1 MKKIRRN
8 EIEIINKE
16 YFLEYYKQIDGEN
29 KMKSLEKEIIYVN
42 HLIKKTNSIIKNLQ
56 KNCYLT
62 YDDILSDNNN
72 NQNIILIKANGNTK
86 PNIEII
92 EDDKVDNI
100 DENFDINFNLNL
112 NNEKN
117 NYVNKNKN
125 FNYDVLNISNQ
136 SSSNII
142 NSMKNDNP
150 LELLLISPK
159 IK

>member
-1 MKKIRRN
+1 
-8 EIEIINKE
+8 
-16 YFLEYYKQIDGEN
+16 
-29 KMKSLEKEIIYVN
+29 MKSLEKEIIYVN

-62 YDDILSDNNN
+62 YDDILSDNH

-150 LELLLISPK
+150 LELFLISPK

>member
-1 MKKIRRN
+1 
-8 EIEIINKE
+8 
-16 YFLEYYKQIDGEN
+16 
-29 KMKSLEKEIIYVN
+29 MKSLEEEIIYVK
-42 HLIKKTNSIIKNLQ
+42 HLIKKTNNKIKNLQ

-150 LELLLISPK
+150 LELFLISPK

>member
-16 YFLEYYKQIDGEN
+16 YFLEYYKQIDEEN
-29 KMKSLEKEIIYVN
+29 KMKSLEEEIIYVK
-42 HLIKKTNSIIKNLQ
+42 HLIKKTNNKIKNLQ

-117 NYVNKNKN
+117 NYVNKNRN

-150 LELLLISPK
+150 LELFLISPK

>member
-16 YFLEYYKQIDGEN
+16 YFLEYYKQIDEEN
-29 KMKSLEKEIIYVN
+29 KMKSLEEEIIYVK
-42 HLIKKTNSIIKNLQ
+42 HLIKKTNNKIKNLQ

-100 DENFDINFNLNL
+100 DENFDINFN
-112 NNEKN
+112 
-117 NYVNKNKN
+117 
-125 FNYDVLNISNQ
+125 Q
-136 SSSNII
+136 SSSNFI
-142 NSMKNDNP
+142 NSIKNDNP
-150 LELLLISPK
+150 LELFLISPK

>member
-16 YFLEYYKQIDGEN
+16 YFLEYYKQIDEEN
-29 KMKSLEKEIIYVN
+29 KMKSLEEEIIYVK
-42 HLIKKTNSIIKNLQ
+42 HLIKKTNSKIKNLQ

-62 YDDILSDNNN
+62 YDDILSDNN

-100 DENFDINFNLNL
+100 DENFDLNFNLNL
-112 NNEKN
+112 NN
-117 NYVNKNKN
+117 
-125 FNYDVLNISNQ
+125 
-136 SSSNII
+136 
-142 NSMKNDNP
+142 
-150 LELLLISPK
+150 
-159 IK
+159 

>member
-1 MKKIRRN
+1 MKKIGRN

-16 YFLEYYKQIDGEN
+16 YFLEYYKQIDVEN

-117 NYVNKNKN
+117 NYVNKNKY

-136 SSSNII
+136 SSSNFI
-142 NSMKNDNP
+142 NTIKNDNP
-150 LELLLISPK
+150 LELFLISPK

>member
-1 MKKIRRN
+1 
-8 EIEIINKE
+8 
-16 YFLEYYKQIDGEN
+16 
-29 KMKSLEKEIIYVN
+29 MKSLEKEIIYVN

-62 YDDILSDNNN
+62 YDDILSDNNNN

-150 LELLLISPK
+150 LELFLISPK

>member
-1 MKKIRRN
+1 
-8 EIEIINKE
+8 
-16 YFLEYYKQIDGEN
+16 
-29 KMKSLEKEIIYVN
+29 MKSLEKEIIYVN

-62 YDDILSDNNN
+62 YDDILSDNNNN

-142 NSMKNDNP
+142 NSMKKDNP
-150 LELLLISPK
+150 LELFLISPK

>member
-1 MKKIRRN
+1 
-8 EIEIINKE
+8 
-16 YFLEYYKQIDGEN
+16 
-29 KMKSLEKEIIYVN
+29 MKSLEEEIIYVK
-42 HLIKKTNSIIKNLQ
+42 HLIKKTNNKIKNLQ

-62 YDDILSDNNN
+62 YDDILSDNN

-117 NYVNKNKN
+117 YYVNKNKN

-136 SSSNII
+136 SSSNFI
-142 NSMKNDNP
+142 NTIKNDNP
-150 LELLLISPK
+150 LELFLISPK

>member
-16 YFLEYYKQIDGEN
+16 YFLEYYKQIDEEN
-29 KMKSLEKEIIYVN
+29 KMKSLEEEIIYVK
-42 HLIKKTNSIIKNLQ
+42 HLIKKTNTKIKNLQ

-150 LELLLISPK
+150 LELFLISPK

>member
-1 MKKIRRN
+1 
-8 EIEIINKE
+8 
-16 YFLEYYKQIDGEN
+16 
-29 KMKSLEKEIIYVN
+29 MKSLEEEIIYVK
-42 HLIKKTNSIIKNLQ
+42 HLIKKTNSKIKNLQ

-62 YDDILSDNNN
+62 YDDILSDNN

-136 SSSNII
+136 SSSILM
-142 NSMKNDNP
+142 NSNKNDNP
-150 LELLLISPK
+150 LELFLISPK

>member
-1 MKKIRRN
+1 
-8 EIEIINKE
+8 
-16 YFLEYYKQIDGEN
+16 
-29 KMKSLEKEIIYVN
+29 MKSLEKEIIYVN

-142 NSMKNDNP
+142 NSMKKDNP
-150 LELLLISPK
+150 LELFLISPK

>member
-1 MKKIRRN
+1 
-8 EIEIINKE
+8 
-16 YFLEYYKQIDGEN
+16 
-29 KMKSLEKEIIYVN
+29 MKSLEKEIIYVN

-136 SSSNII
+136 SSSNFI
-142 NSMKNDNP
+142 NSIKNDNP
-150 LELLLISPK
+150 LELFLISPK

>member
-1 MKKIRRN
+1 VKKIRRN

-16 YFLEYYKQIDGEN
+16 YFLEYYKQIDEEN
-29 KMKSLEKEIIYVN
+29 KMKSLEEEIIYVK
-42 HLIKKTNSIIKNLQ
+42 HLIKKTNNKIKNLQ

-117 NYVNKNKN
+117 NYVNKNKY

-136 SSSNII
+136 SSSNFI
-142 NSMKNDNP
+142 NTIKNDNP
-150 LELLLISPK
+150 LELFLISPK

>member
-1 MKKIRRN
+1 VKKIRRN

-150 LELLLISPK
+150 LELFLISPK

>member
-16 YFLEYYKQIDGEN
+16 YFLEYYKQIDEEN
-29 KMKSLEKEIIYVN
+29 KMKSLEEEIIYVK
-42 HLIKKTNSIIKNLQ
+42 HLIKKTNNKIKNLQ

-125 FNYDVLNISNQ
+125 VNYDVLNISNQ
-136 SSSNII
+136 SSSNFI
-142 NSMKNDNP
+142 NSIKNDNP
-150 LELLLISPK
+150 LELFLISPK

>member
-150 LELLLISPK
+150 LELFLISPK

>member
-16 YFLEYYKQIDGEN
+16 YFLEYYKQIDEEN
-29 KMKSLEKEIIYVN
+29 KMKSLEEEIIYVK
-42 HLIKKTNSIIKNLQ
+42 HLIKKTNNKIKNLQ

-117 NYVNKNKN
+117 NYVNKNKY

-136 SSSNII
+136 SSSNFI
-142 NSMKNDNP
+142 NTIKNDNP
-150 LELLLISPK
+150 LELFLISPK

>member
-62 YDDILSDNNN
+62 YDDILSDNN

-150 LELLLISPK
+150 LELFLISPK

>member
-1 MKKIRRN
+1 
-8 EIEIINKE
+8 
-16 YFLEYYKQIDGEN
+16 
-29 KMKSLEKEIIYVN
+29 MKSLEEEIIYVK
-42 HLIKKTNSIIKNLQ
+42 HLIKKTNNKIKNSQ

-62 YDDILSDNNN
+62 YDDILSDNNNN

-150 LELLLISPK
+150 LELFLISPK

>member
-8 EIEIINKE
+8 EIEIVNKE
-16 YFLEYYKQIDGEN
+16 YFLENYKKMVDEN
-29 KMKSLEKEIIYVN
+29 HMKSIEEEIIYVK
-42 HLIKKTNSIIKNLQ
+42 HLIKKTNNKIKNLQ

-100 DENFDINFNLNL
+100 DENFDINFNLNS

-142 NSMKNDNP
+142 NSMKKDNP
-150 LELLLISPK
+150 LELFLISPK

>member
-136 SSSNII
+136 SSSNFI
-142 NSMKNDNP
+142 NTIKNDNP
-150 LELLLISPK
+150 LELFLISPK

>member
-1 MKKIRRN
+1 
-8 EIEIINKE
+8 
-16 YFLEYYKQIDGEN
+16 
-29 KMKSLEKEIIYVN
+29 MKSLEEEIIYVK

-150 LELLLISPK
+150 LELFLISPK

>member
-16 YFLEYYKQIDGEN
+16 YFLEYYKQIDEEN
-29 KMKSLEKEIIYVN
+29 KMKSLEEEIIYVK
-42 HLIKKTNSIIKNLQ
+42 HLIKKTNNKIKNLQ

-150 LELLLISPK
+150 LELFLISPK

>member
-16 YFLEYYKQIDGEN
+16 YFLEYYKQIDEEN
-29 KMKSLEKEIIYVN
+29 KMKSLEEEIIYVK
-42 HLIKKTNSIIKNLQ
+42 HLIKKTNNKIKNLQ

-92 EDDKVDNI
+92 EDDKVDSI

-125 FNYDVLNISNQ
+125 FNYDVLNIRNQ

-150 LELLLISPK
+150 LELFLISPK

>member
-1 MKKIRRN
+1 M
-8 EIEIINKE
+8 
-16 YFLEYYKQIDGEN
+16 
-29 KMKSLEKEIIYVN
+29 
-42 HLIKKTNSIIKNLQ
+42 
-56 KNCYLT
+56 
-62 YDDILSDNNN
+62 
-72 NQNIILIKANGNTK
+72 
-86 PNIEII
+86 
-92 EDDKVDNI
+92 DNI

-150 LELLLISPK
+150 LELFLISPK

>member
-16 YFLEYYKQIDGEN
+16 YFLEYYKQIDEEN
-29 KMKSLEKEIIYVN
+29 KMKSLEEEIIYVK
-42 HLIKKTNSIIKNLQ
+42 HLIKKTNNKIKNLQ

-100 DENFDINFNLNL
+100 DENFDINSNLNL
-112 NNEKN
+112 NNENN
-117 NYVNKNKN
+117 NYVNQNKN

-136 SSSNII
+136 SSSNFI
-142 NSMKNDNP
+142 NSSKNDNP
-150 LELLLISPK
+150 LELFLISPK

>member
-1 MKKIRRN
+1 
-8 EIEIINKE
+8 
-16 YFLEYYKQIDGEN
+16 
-29 KMKSLEKEIIYVN
+29 MKSLEEEIIYVK
-42 HLIKKTNSIIKNLQ
+42 HLIKKTNNKIKNLQ

-125 FNYDVLNISNQ
+125 FNYDVLNINNQ

-142 NSMKNDNP
+142 NSMKKDNP
-150 LELLLISPK
+150 LELFLISPK

>member
-16 YFLEYYKQIDGEN
+16 YFLEYYKQIDEEN
-29 KMKSLEKEIIYVN
+29 KMKSLEEEIIYVK
-42 HLIKKTNSIIKNLQ
+42 HLIKKTNNKIKNLQ

-92 EDDKVDNI
+92 EDDKMDNI

-136 SSSNII
+136 SSSNFI
-142 NSMKNDNP
+142 NTIKNDNP
-150 LELLLISPK
+150 LELFLISPK

>member
-1 MKKIRRN
+1 
-8 EIEIINKE
+8 
-16 YFLEYYKQIDGEN
+16 
-29 KMKSLEKEIIYVN
+29 MKSLEKEIIYVN

-62 YDDILSDNNN
+62 YDDILSDNN

-136 SSSNII
+136 SSSNFI
-142 NSMKNDNP
+142 NSIKNDNP
-150 LELLLISPK
+150 LELFLISPK

>member
-1 MKKIRRN
+1 
-8 EIEIINKE
+8 
-16 YFLEYYKQIDGEN
+16 
-29 KMKSLEKEIIYVN
+29 MKSLEKEIIYIN

-62 YDDILSDNNN
+62 YDDILSDNN

-150 LELLLISPK
+150 LELFLISPK

>member
-1 MKKIRRN
+1 VKKIRRN

-16 YFLEYYKQIDGEN
+16 CFLEYYKQIDEEN
-29 KMKSLEKEIIYVN
+29 KMKSLEEEIIYVK
-42 HLIKKTNSIIKNLQ
+42 HLIKKTNNKIKNLQ

-150 LELLLISPK
+150 LELFLISPK